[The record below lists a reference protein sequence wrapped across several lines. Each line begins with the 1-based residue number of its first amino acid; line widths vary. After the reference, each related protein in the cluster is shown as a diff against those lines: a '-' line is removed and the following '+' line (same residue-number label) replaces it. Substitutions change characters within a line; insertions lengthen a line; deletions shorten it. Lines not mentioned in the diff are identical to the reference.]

1 MRGSLLRGAFVRVS
15 LATPNRNRFRDP
27 TDRPHDAR
35 PFLYCRSDE
44 GFPTTAQ
51 VVKARMAS
59 LGTTSSKRAASD
71 LDAEVRDFVAD
82 LDAWSAN
89 ANREDATAQSEP
101 TVFVPRDASVES
113 VPIRGS
119 RVATVTATKPET
131 DASSPSAENALR
143 EGMPTLADLDAAE
156 RRLAGD
162 GVGGLF
168 AEAAKHGAGAKTED
182 LSVSGATRA
191 DREKLLAGLRA
202 APARERRWAAAREK
216 EKGNE
221 LFKAREYRSAI
232 EAYDV
237 SIALDCTTPAPF
249 ANRAAAYMKLRRWSD
264 AVNDCDAA
272 LALDPENFKALLR
285 RGACVL
291 EANEEDAAER
301 ALEDFEQCVTI
312 EAKKKKESEPSD
324 AELVRLTEKA
334 RKMLSDAKTKA
345 ARAAMRRVAIEEDD
359 EKMATETSSS
369 SDDKEATKK
378 RSTKDA
384 VRPEVSSARM
394 GPMVI
399 EEIVEDPAPAPAP
412 PRKKIVIEEASD
424 SDDDDASASSPDL
437 AARVA
442 ALKDEGNAC
451 FARGAYD
458 EAIERYDEAIRAF
471 ADSDGADET
480 AARVDKRSRA
490 VLYANRAASLLKRGD
505 FARAERDA
513 NDAVS
518 CDASYIKGFHRRA
531 AARTGLHK
539 FEGALE
545 DYEKVV
551 RAAPES
557 AALQREVNACMEKAA
572 EAMLGG
578 FAETSARGDIASAL
592 SGGAKTVA
600 IEPDS
605 DDDSDEDEA
614 RDSLTEAAMEA
625 APPAKQAA
633 PTSPAT
639 RAQKIAI
646 VEEDSSDDEED
657 ETRVT
662 ETPAAVAVPMD
673 ETKPEPSSSSVA
685 KEHGKSS
692 PKDAPSEPT
701 SVSAASAHKDR
712 GNALFRVGDFAGAE
726 AAYSAA
732 VAADPSAAAFYANR
746 AAARLKLGAHD
757 DALQDADA
765 ALALDPA
772 HARARHRRAAAL
784 AKLGPSRAAEAAEEY
799 ARVAAAH
806 PGHAGVAAEAEAA
819 AEAARH
825 FRAEEDS
832 KRSGPAES
840 SVSETRK
847 LTKPTR
853 TIPRAPRTATELE
866 RGCVS
871 LRDDPD
877 SLLAFLSS
885 VEDEALPALLKHSV
899 SAKIL
904 GAYCVAFER
913 AGVAG
918 DGEKNAEAKKKIAAT
933 LAALARS
940 PRFAL
945 AAASLAAADKAAI
958 ARVFDA
964 LGEACASETRDAWR

>member
-1 MRGSLLRGAFVRVS
+1 
-15 LATPNRNRFRDP
+15 
-27 TDRPHDAR
+27 
-35 PFLYCRSDE
+35 
-44 GFPTTAQ
+44 
-51 VVKARMAS
+51 
-59 LGTTSSKRAASD
+59 
-71 LDAEVRDFVAD
+71 
-82 LDAWSAN
+82 
-89 ANREDATAQSEP
+89 
-101 TVFVPRDASVES
+101 
-113 VPIRGS
+113 
-119 RVATVTATKPET
+119 
-131 DASSPSAENALR
+131 
-143 EGMPTLADLDAAE
+143 MPTLADLDAAE

-237 SIALDCTTPAPF
+237 SIALDATTPAPF

-264 AVNDCDAA
+264 AVSDCDAA

-301 ALEDFEQCVTI
+301 ALEDFELCVTI

-369 SDDKEATKK
+369 SSDDKEATEK

-505 FARAERDA
+505 FARAEEDA

-578 FAETSARGDIASAL
+578 FAGDTPRAGTSRRRFPAARRRWPSSRTA
-592 SGGAKTVA
+592 T
-600 IEPDS
+600 
-605 DDDSDEDEA
+605 
-614 RDSLTEAAMEA
+614 T
-625 APPAKQAA
+625 
-633 PTSPAT
+633 TAT
-639 RAQKIAI
+639 RMRR
-646 VEEDSSDDEED
+646 
-657 ETRVT
+657 ETRR
-662 ETPAAVAVPMD
+662 P
-673 ETKPEPSSSSVA
+673 
-685 KEHGKSS
+685 
-692 PKDAPSEPT
+692 
-701 SVSAASAHKDR
+701 R
-712 GNALFRVGDFAGAE
+712 R
-726 AAYSAA
+726 
-732 VAADPSAAAFYANR
+732 R
-746 AAARLKLGAHD
+746 WRRRLPQKK
-757 DALQDADA
+757 
-765 ALALDPA
+765 
-772 HARARHRRAAAL
+772 RRRHRR
-784 AKLGPSRAAEAAEEY
+784 SRARRLRRILR
-799 ARVAAAH
+799 ARVRL
-806 PGHAGVAAEAEAA
+806 P
-819 AEAARH
+819 
-825 FRAEEDS
+825 
-832 KRSGPAES
+832 S
-840 SVSETRK
+840 SRRTHRTTRK
-847 LTKPTR
+847 SRHATRRHRPLWPCRWTKQNRNRLRRLWRKSTR
-853 TIPRAPRTATELE
+853 
-866 RGCVS
+866 V
-871 LRDDPD
+871 LR
-877 SLLAFLSS
+877 
-885 VEDEALPALLKHSV
+885 
-899 SAKIL
+899 
-904 GAYCVAFER
+904 
-913 AGVAG
+913 
-918 DGEKNAEAKKKIAAT
+918 
-933 LAALARS
+933 
-940 PRFAL
+940 
-945 AAASLAAADKAAI
+945 
-958 ARVFDA
+958 
-964 LGEACASETRDAWR
+964 

>member
-1 MRGSLLRGAFVRVS
+1 
-15 LATPNRNRFRDP
+15 
-27 TDRPHDAR
+27 
-35 PFLYCRSDE
+35 
-44 GFPTTAQ
+44 
-51 VVKARMAS
+51 MAS
-59 LGTTSSKRAASD
+59 LGTTSSKRAAND

-89 ANREDATAQSEP
+89 AKIEDAAAQSEP

-119 RVATVTATKPET
+119 RRATVTATSAS

-237 SIALDCTTPAPF
+237 SIALDATTPAPF

-264 AVNDCDAA
+264 AVSDCDAA

-301 ALEDFEQCVTI
+301 ALEDFELCVTI
-312 EAKKKKESEPSD
+312 EGKKKKESEPSD

-334 RKMLSDAKTKA
+334 RKILSDAKTKA

-369 SDDKEATKK
+369 SSDDKGATKR
-378 RSTKDA
+378 RSTKDT

-518 CDASYIKGFHRRA
+518 CDATYIKGFHRRA

-578 FAETSARGDIASAL
+578 FGDARGDIAAAL

-614 RDSLTEAAMEA
+614 PTDAPTEAAMEA
-625 APPAKQAA
+625 APPANKTA
-633 PTSPAT
+633 PTSPESFIAPALPDPP
-639 RAQKIAI
+639 RARTIAI
-646 VEEDSSDDEED
+646 VEEDSSDDESD
-657 ETRVT
+657 ETRVI
-662 ETPAAVAVPMD
+662 PSSSPAVAVPMD

-685 KEHGKSS
+685 KEHPSI

-726 AAYSAA
+726 VAYSAA

-832 KRSGPAES
+832 KRSGPTES

-918 DGEKNAEAKKKIAAT
+918 DGEKNAEAKKKMAAT

>member
-1 MRGSLLRGAFVRVS
+1 
-15 LATPNRNRFRDP
+15 
-27 TDRPHDAR
+27 
-35 PFLYCRSDE
+35 
-44 GFPTTAQ
+44 
-51 VVKARMAS
+51 MAS
-59 LGTTSSKRAASD
+59 LGTTSSKRAAKD

-89 ANREDATAQSEP
+89 AKIEDAAAQSEP

-119 RVATVTATKPET
+119 RVAKVTATKPESAS

-182 LSVSGATRA
+182 LSVSGASRA

-264 AVNDCDAA
+264 AVSDCDKA

-285 RGACVL
+285 RGACLL

-301 ALEDFEQCVTI
+301 ALEDLEMCVTI

-334 RKMLSDAKTKA
+334 RKMLSDAKTNA
-345 ARAAMRRVAIEEDD
+345 ARLAMRRVAIEEDD
-359 EKMATETSSS
+359 EKMATETETSSTFTT
-369 SDDKEATKK
+369 DKGATEK
-378 RSTKDA
+378 RSTKDT

-551 RAAPES
+551 RATPES

-625 APPAKQAA
+625 APPAKEAA
-633 PTSPAT
+633 PTSPES
-639 RAQKIAI
+639 RAPASPNPPRARKIAI

-657 ETRVT
+657 ETRVI
-662 ETPAAVAVPMD
+662 PSSSAAVAVPMD
-673 ETKPEPSSSSVA
+673 ETKPEPSSSTVA
-685 KEHGKSS
+685 EEHPSF

-726 AAYSAA
+726 VAYSAA

-746 AAARLKLGAHD
+746 AAARLKLGAHE

-784 AKLGPSRAAEAAEEY
+784 AKLGPSRAAEAAKEY

-806 PGHAGVAAEAEAA
+806 PGHAGVTAEAEAA
-819 AEAARH
+819 AEAARR

-832 KRSGPAES
+832 KSSGPAES

-847 LTKPTR
+847 QKKPTR

-885 VEDEALPALLKHSV
+885 VDDEALPTLLKHSV

-913 AGVAG
+913 AGVSG

>member
-1 MRGSLLRGAFVRVS
+1 
-15 LATPNRNRFRDP
+15 
-27 TDRPHDAR
+27 
-35 PFLYCRSDE
+35 
-44 GFPTTAQ
+44 
-51 VVKARMAS
+51 MAS
-59 LGTTSSKRAASD
+59 LGTTSSKRAAND

-89 ANREDATAQSEP
+89 AKIEDATAMSEP

-119 RVATVTATKPET
+119 RRATVTATSAS

-237 SIALDCTTPAPF
+237 SIALDATTPAPL

-301 ALEDFEQCVTI
+301 ALEDFELCVTI
-312 EAKKKKESEPSD
+312 EGKKKKESEPSD

-334 RKMLSDAKTKA
+334 RKILSDAKTKA

-369 SDDKEATKK
+369 SSTDKEATKK

-451 FARGAYD
+451 FARDAYD

-471 ADSDGADET
+471 ADSDCADET
-480 AARVDKRSRA
+480 AARVDQRSRA

-518 CDASYIKGFHRRA
+518 CDATYIKGFHRRA

-578 FAETSARGDIASAL
+578 FAGDARGDIASAL

-605 DDDSDEDEA
+605 DDDSDEDDA
-614 RDSLTEAAMEA
+614 RDAPIEAAMEA

-633 PTSPAT
+633 PTSPES
-639 RAQKIAI
+639 RARKIAI

-673 ETKPEPSSSSVA
+673 ERKPEPSSSSVA
-685 KEHGKSS
+685 KEHEKSF

-732 VAADPSAAAFYANR
+732 VAADSSAAAFYANR
-746 AAARLKLGAHD
+746 AAARLKLGAHEN
-757 DALQDADA
+757 ALQDADA

>member
-1 MRGSLLRGAFVRVS
+1 
-15 LATPNRNRFRDP
+15 
-27 TDRPHDAR
+27 
-35 PFLYCRSDE
+35 
-44 GFPTTAQ
+44 
-51 VVKARMAS
+51 MAS
-59 LGTTSSKRAASD
+59 LGTTSSAAAD

-89 ANREDATAQSEP
+89 AKREDAAAQSEP
-101 TVFVPRDASVES
+101 TVFVPRDASLES

-119 RVATVTATKPET
+119 RRATVTATKPG
-131 DASSPSAENALR
+131 DAREEKKKGASDALSPSARALR

-182 LSVSGATRA
+182 LSVGGASRA
-191 DREKLLAGLRA
+191 DREKLLAGLRG

-237 SIALDCTTPAPF
+237 SIALDATTPAPF

-264 AVNDCDAA
+264 AARDCDAA

-291 EANEEDAAER
+291 EANEEDAASR
-301 ALEDFEQCVTI
+301 ALADFELCAAI
-312 EAKKKKESEPSD
+312 EAERKKDASEPSD
-324 AELVRLTEKA
+324 AELVRLATKA

-359 EKMATETSSS
+359 ETIATRSSS
-369 SDDKEATKK
+369 STV
-378 RSTKDA
+378 STSVSTEDA
-384 VRPEVSSARM
+384 SAPVSSARM

-399 EEIVEDPAPAPAP
+399 EEIVEDSAPAAP
-412 PRKKIVIEEASD
+412 PPRVKIVIEEASD
-424 SDDDDASASSPDL
+424 SDDDDASAASPDL

-471 ADSDGADET
+471 ADSDGADEKKNET
-480 AARVDKRSRA
+480 SARNKKKVDARARA

-551 RAAPES
+551 RATPES

-578 FAETSARGDIASAL
+578 LAGDARGDIATAL
-592 SGGAKTVA
+592 SGGAKAVA

-605 DDDSDEDEA
+605 DDDSDEDES
-614 RDSLTEAAMEA
+614 RDAPTEAAMEA
-625 APPAKQAA
+625 AKKPPAPA

-639 RAQKIAI
+639 RARTIAI

-662 ETPAAVAVPMD
+662 ETSAAVAVTTT
-673 ETKPEPSSSSVA
+673 ERKPTPSSSTVA
-685 KEHGKSS
+685 KDHPSV
-692 PKDAPSEPT
+692 PKDAPSEP
-701 SVSAASAHKDR
+701 SSAFSAAAAHKDR

-746 AAARLKLGAHD
+746 AAARLKLGAHE
-757 DALQDADA
+757 DALRDADA

-806 PGHAGVAAEAEAA
+806 PGHAGVAAEAESA
-819 AEAARH
+819 AEAARR
-825 FRAEEDS
+825 FFAFSEDS
-832 KRSGPAES
+832 KSSSLPPRGAFEKKEEGDPRRHGDGPA
-840 SVSETRK
+840 SVSETRTQK
-847 LTKPTR
+847 KPTP
-853 TIPRAPRTATELE
+853 TPRAPRTATELE

-871 LRDDPD
+871 LRDDPEA
-877 SLLAFLSS
+877 LLAFLTS
-885 VEDEALPALLKHSV
+885 VADEALPALLKHSV

-913 AGVAG
+913 AVAVDG
-918 DGEKNAEAKKKIAAT
+918 DGASAASREKNASFEAKNKTAAT
-933 LAALARS
+933 LTALSRS

>member
-1 MRGSLLRGAFVRVS
+1 
-15 LATPNRNRFRDP
+15 
-27 TDRPHDAR
+27 
-35 PFLYCRSDE
+35 
-44 GFPTTAQ
+44 

-59 LGTTSSKRAASD
+59 LGTTSSKRAAND

-89 ANREDATAQSEP
+89 AKIEDATAMSEP

-119 RVATVTATKPET
+119 RRATVTATSAS

-237 SIALDCTTPAPF
+237 SIALDATTPAPF

-301 ALEDFEQCVTI
+301 ALEDFELCVTI
-312 EAKKKKESEPSD
+312 EGKKKKESEPSD

-334 RKMLSDAKTKA
+334 RKILSDAKTKA

-359 EKMATETSSS
+359 EKMGTETSSS
-369 SDDKEATKK
+369 SSTDTEATKTKK

-471 ADSDGADET
+471 ADSDCADET
-480 AARVDKRSRA
+480 AARVDQRSRA

-518 CDASYIKGFHRRA
+518 CDATYIKGFHRRA

-578 FAETSARGDIASAL
+578 FAGDARGDIASAL

-605 DDDSDEDEA
+605 DDDSDEDDA
-614 RDSLTEAAMEA
+614 RDAPIEAAMEA

-633 PTSPAT
+633 PTSPES
-639 RAQKIAI
+639 RARKIAI

-662 ETPAAVAVPMD
+662 ETSAAVAVPMD
-673 ETKPEPSSSSVA
+673 ERKPEPSSSSVA
-685 KEHGKSS
+685 KEHEKSF

-732 VAADPSAAAFYANR
+732 VAADSSAAAFYANR
-746 AAARLKLGAHD
+746 AAARLKLGAHE

>member
-1 MRGSLLRGAFVRVS
+1 
-15 LATPNRNRFRDP
+15 
-27 TDRPHDAR
+27 
-35 PFLYCRSDE
+35 
-44 GFPTTAQ
+44 
-51 VVKARMAS
+51 
-59 LGTTSSKRAASD
+59 
-71 LDAEVRDFVAD
+71 
-82 LDAWSAN
+82 
-89 ANREDATAQSEP
+89 
-101 TVFVPRDASVES
+101 
-113 VPIRGS
+113 
-119 RVATVTATKPET
+119 
-131 DASSPSAENALR
+131 
-143 EGMPTLADLDAAE
+143 
-156 RRLAGD
+156 
-162 GVGGLF
+162 
-168 AEAAKHGAGAKTED
+168 
-182 LSVSGATRA
+182 
-191 DREKLLAGLRA
+191 
-202 APARERRWAAAREK
+202 
-216 EKGNE
+216 
-221 LFKAREYRSAI
+221 
-232 EAYDV
+232 
-237 SIALDCTTPAPF
+237 
-249 ANRAAAYMKLRRWSD
+249 
-264 AVNDCDAA
+264 
-272 LALDPENFKALLR
+272 
-285 RGACVL
+285 
-291 EANEEDAAER
+291 
-301 ALEDFEQCVTI
+301 
-312 EAKKKKESEPSD
+312 
-324 AELVRLTEKA
+324 
-334 RKMLSDAKTKA
+334 MLSDAKTNA
-345 ARAAMRRVAIEEDD
+345 ARLAMRRVAIEEDD
-359 EKMATETSSS
+359 EKMATETETSSTFTT
-369 SDDKEATKK
+369 DKGATKK
-378 RSTKDA
+378 RSTKDT
-384 VRPEVSSARM
+384 VRPEVCSARM

-505 FARAERDA
+505 FARAEEDA

-578 FAETSARGDIASAL
+578 LAGDNSARGDIAAAL

-605 DDDSDEDEA
+605 DDDSDEDET
-614 RDSLTEAAMEA
+614 RDAPTEAAMEA
-625 APPAKQAA
+625 APPAKEAA
-633 PTSPAT
+633 PTSPES
-639 RAQKIAI
+639 RAPASPNPPRARKIAI
-646 VEEDSSDDEED
+646 VEEDSSDDEEV
-657 ETRVT
+657 ETRDT
-662 ETPAAVAVPMD
+662 ETSAAVAVPMD

-685 KEHGKSS
+685 KEHPSS
-692 PKDAPSEPT
+692 PDDAPSEPT

-819 AEAARH
+819 AEAARR

-832 KRSGPAES
+832 KSDGPAES

-847 LTKPTR
+847 QKKPTR

-877 SLLAFLSS
+877 SLLAFLTS

-913 AGVAG
+913 AGVSG
-918 DGEKNAEAKKKIAAT
+918 DGEKNAEAKQKIAAT

>member
-1 MRGSLLRGAFVRVS
+1 
-15 LATPNRNRFRDP
+15 
-27 TDRPHDAR
+27 
-35 PFLYCRSDE
+35 
-44 GFPTTAQ
+44 
-51 VVKARMAS
+51 MAS
-59 LGTTSSKRAASD
+59 LGTTSSKRAAND

-89 ANREDATAQSEP
+89 AKIEDAAAQSEP

-119 RVATVTATKPET
+119 RVATVTATKPESAS

-237 SIALDCTTPAPF
+237 SIALDATTPAPF

-264 AVNDCDAA
+264 AVSDCDAA

-301 ALEDFEQCVTI
+301 ALEDFELCVTI

-369 SDDKEATKK
+369 SSDDKGVTKR
-378 RSTKDA
+378 RSTKDT
-384 VRPEVSSARM
+384 VRPEVCSARM

-578 FAETSARGDIASAL
+578 LAGDNSARGDIASAL

-614 RDSLTEAAMEA
+614 PTDAPTEAAMEA

-633 PTSPAT
+633 PTSPES
-639 RAQKIAI
+639 RAPASPPPRARKIAI
-646 VEEDSSDDEED
+646 VEEDSSDDESD
-657 ETRVT
+657 ETRVI
-662 ETPAAVAVPMD
+662 PSSSPAVAVPMD
-673 ETKPEPSSSSVA
+673 ETKPEPSSSTVA
-685 KEHGKSS
+685 EEHPSF

-746 AAARLKLGAHD
+746 AAARLKLGAHE

-832 KRSGPAES
+832 KSSGPAES

-847 LTKPTR
+847 QKKPTR

-877 SLLAFLSS
+877 LLLAFLTS
-885 VEDEALPALLKHSV
+885 VDDEALPALLKHSV

-933 LAALARS
+933 LAALARA

>member
-1 MRGSLLRGAFVRVS
+1 
-15 LATPNRNRFRDP
+15 
-27 TDRPHDAR
+27 
-35 PFLYCRSDE
+35 
-44 GFPTTAQ
+44 
-51 VVKARMAS
+51 MAS
-59 LGTTSSKRAASD
+59 LGTTSSAAAD

-89 ANREDATAQSEP
+89 AKREDAAAQSEP
-101 TVFVPRDASVES
+101 TVFVPRDASLES

-119 RVATVTATKPET
+119 RRATVTATKPDDARGEKEKGAS
-131 DASSPSAENALR
+131 DASSPSARALR

-162 GVGGLF
+162 GVRGLF

-182 LSVSGATRA
+182 LSVGGASRA
-191 DREKLLAGLRA
+191 DREKLLAGLRG

-237 SIALDCTTPAPF
+237 SIALDATTPAPF

-264 AVNDCDAA
+264 AARDCDAA

-291 EANEEDAAER
+291 EANEEDAASR
-301 ALEDFEQCVTI
+301 ALEDFELCAAI
-312 EAKKKKESEPSD
+312 EAKRKKDASEPSD
-324 AELVRLTEKA
+324 AELVRLTTKA

-359 EKMATETSSS
+359 ETIATCSSS
-369 SDDKEATKK
+369 STVSKSV
-378 RSTKDA
+378 STKDA
-384 VRPEVSSARM
+384 SAPVSSARM

-399 EEIVEDPAPAPAP
+399 EEIVEDSAPAAAP
-412 PRKKIVIEEASD
+412 SRVKIVIEEASD
-424 SDDDDASASSPDL
+424 SDDDDASAASPDL

-458 EAIERYDEAIRAF
+458 EAIERYDEAIRAV
-471 ADSDGADET
+471 ADSDGADENET
-480 AARVDKRSRA
+480 SARNKKKVDARARA

-551 RAAPES
+551 RATPES

-578 FAETSARGDIASAL
+578 LAGDARGDIAAAL
-592 SGGAKTVA
+592 SGGAKAVA

-605 DDDSDEDEA
+605 DDDSDEDES
-614 RDSLTEAAMEA
+614 RDAPTEAAMEA
-625 APPAKQAA
+625 AKKPPAPA

-639 RAQKIAI
+639 RARTIAI

-662 ETPAAVAVPMD
+662 ETSAAVAVTTT
-673 ETKPEPSSSSVA
+673 ERKPTPSSSTVA
-685 KEHGKSS
+685 KDHPSV
-692 PKDAPSEPT
+692 PKDAPSEP
-701 SVSAASAHKDR
+701 SSAFSAAVAHKDR

-746 AAARLKLGAHD
+746 AAARLKLGAHE
-757 DALQDADA
+757 DALRDADA

-806 PGHAGVAAEAEAA
+806 PDHAGVAAEAEAA
-819 AEAARH
+819 AEAASR
-825 FRAEEDS
+825 FFAEFDS
-832 KRSGPAES
+832 KSSSLPPRGAFEKKEEGDPRRELPVDGPA
-840 SVSETRK
+840 SVSETRTRK
-847 LTKPTR
+847 KPTP
-853 TIPRAPRTATELE
+853 TPRAPRTATELE

-871 LRDDPD
+871 LRDDPEA
-877 SLLAFLSS
+877 LLAFLTS
-885 VEDEALPALLKHSV
+885 VADEALPALLKHSV

-913 AGVAG
+913 AVAG
-918 DGEKNAEAKKKIAAT
+918 DGDGASAASREKNASFDAKKKTAAT